1 MVYTDIGSWG
11 KEKDGST
18 GFKVPEKKDLDAI
31 LSTVEN
37 FGNNVFKV
45 GSSSGSE
52 RSVVFFF
59 ILVVTVTNRC
69 DGTRGHTCVGS
80 NFPMPVV

>member
-11 KEKDGST
+11 KERMEAQALK
-18 GFKVPEKKDLDAI
+18 FQIKKDLDAI

-52 RSVVFFF
+52 RSVMFFSF
-59 ILVVTVTNRC
+59 
-69 DGTRGHTCVGS
+69 S
-80 NFPMPVV
+80 